1 MSLGSWLPMHQSST
15 AAPLPAGG
23 ACHNPSCTP
32 QTNQLHSMHSRQLP
46 GLSDPSQMHSMQ
58 SRQLP
63 GQAAPTQ
70 THGALSMQSRHRVSM
85 PATQRD
91 STMLSE
97 QQQGSVQVSQAPDR
111 GGSSAVITDRSA
123 ANKRRRQCLLE
134 IERELMRYSSSDEE
148 ACDGGGM
155 QLPSHSASK
164 RHKTAC
170 TGWSQLLNNILAYT
184 LPSIVS

>member
-15 AAPLPAGG
+15 AAPLPPGG
-23 ACHNPSCTP
+23 ARHNPSFTP
-32 QTNQLHSMHSRQLP
+32 QTSQLHSMHSRQLP
-46 GLSDPSQMHSMQ
+46 GLSDPSQMHSVHSMQ

-70 THGALSMQSRHRVSM
+70 SHIALSMQSRHHTSM
-85 PATQRD
+85 TATQRD

-97 QQQGSVQVSQAPDR
+97 QQQGSVQVSQAPNR
-111 GGSSAVITDRSA
+111 GGSISVTTDRSA

-134 IERELMRYSSSDEE
+134 IERELMRHSSSDEE

-164 RHKTAC
+164 RQKTAC
-170 TGWSQLLNNILAYT
+170 TGWSLSTAF
-184 LPSIVS
+184 